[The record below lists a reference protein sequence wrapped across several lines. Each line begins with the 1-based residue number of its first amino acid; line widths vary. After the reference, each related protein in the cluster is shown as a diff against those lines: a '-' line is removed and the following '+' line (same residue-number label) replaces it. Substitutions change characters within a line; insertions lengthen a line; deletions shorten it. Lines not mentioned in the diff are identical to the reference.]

1 MLTYACY
8 LQIRIF
14 NVLRIV
20 AAVLAFVF
28 ILSSYPLHA
37 NESTLCVNCHAEQ
50 ANQWEI
56 SDHGKAMDHATDKT
70 VLGNFAN
77 VTTSHFSKQATFSK
91 ENDQF
96 LATLTEAGETTKY
109 TISYVFG
116 HYPLQQYL
124 VETEKG
130 RFQVFPFAWDSREK
144 KDGGQ
149 RWYPNYPNEDIGL
162 SNRLHWK
169 QPMQNWNGMCADCH
183 STGLVR
189 NFDTGT
195 LAFNSDFD
203 SINVSCT
210 SCHGDMA
217 DHEKQGPNKPNYA
230 DSPKVDIANSVSSPH
245 YAHNVLSTNEQK
257 VMGQWLIKEGDKIAS
272 WQQLENGKYTPA
284 KRDNNFMDTC
294 FGCHSLRSPL
304 TDGINPQHSYLD
316 QFTPSLL
323 ISPLYFADGQ
333 IKEEVY
339 VYGSFL
345 QSRMYEAGVNCID
358 CHNPHTMKVK
368 TEGNGLCLQCHSA
381 QTYEGEKHTNHPTSS
396 DANQCVN
403 CHMPTRTY
411 MGVDARRDHSFSIP
425 TPHVSEK
432 TGAPN
437 ACLNCHESDNAWVS
451 KQLNKWYG
459 RDSTLDGNEEKY
471 IAFMHGESMS
481 KNEMLRLAHA
491 KTLPVI
497 KRATVLTTIASRV
510 ETLNDRDLRP
520 FIRNKEPL
528 LRLAAAQAGRA
539 MPEHER
545 LKSYKGLLKD
555 KYKSVRVA
563 AVNNLVGLSIDTA
576 AFKKALDELNAS
588 NIINQ
593 WRGEGN
599 LNQSLVEYQ
608 LGNVQEAEAL
618 LKQGIEA
625 DPFFEPN
632 YINLAELYRSQN
644 KVALEKQA
652 LEEAVKAVPTSDI
665 VYYSLGMF
673 NIRLQDKPTAVELF
687 KKASE
692 LGPSNAQ
699 NWYIYAL
706 ALDNI
711 GKTQNAINVL
721 KEGLSHAQDRRLIE
735 LGMSFSQKLGD
746 RATFMYFKSLATD

>member
-1 MLTYACY
+1 
-8 LQIRIF
+8 
-14 NVLRIV
+14 
-20 AAVLAFVF
+20 
-28 ILSSYPLHA
+28 
-37 NESTLCVNCHAEQ
+37 
-50 ANQWEI
+50 
-56 SDHGKAMDHATDKT
+56 MDHATNET
-70 VLGNFAN
+70 VLGNFDNA
-77 VTTSHFSKQATFSK
+77 TTEHFSQHATFFRK
-91 ENDQF
+91 NEKF
-96 LATLTEAGETTKY
+96 FATLNEAGETTRY

-116 HYPLQQYL
+116 HSPLQQYL
-124 VETEKG
+124 IETESG
-130 RFQVFPFAWDSREK
+130 RFQVFPFAWDSRDEK
-144 KDGGQ
+144 EGGQ
-149 RWYPNYPNEDIGL
+149 RWYPNYQDEDIGV
-162 SNRLHWK
+162 NDRLHWK

-183 STGLVR
+183 STGLTR
-189 NFDTGT
+189 NFDTDT
-195 LAFNSDFD
+195 LAFNSHFD

-217 DHEKQGPNKPNYA
+217 NHYKQDSNTLSSTLASKA
-230 DSPKVDIANSVSSPH
+230 DTAISNDMPAYS
-245 YAHNVLSTNEQK
+245 HNTLSAGEQK
-257 VMGQWLIKEGDKIAS
+257 AMGQWLLKEGDKIAS
-272 WQQLENGKYTPA
+272 WQELENGEYRPA
-284 KRDNNFMDTC
+284 KRDNSFMDTC

-304 TDGINPQHSYLD
+304 TDGINPEHHYLD

-358 CHNPHTMKVK
+358 CHNPHTMKLKV
-368 TEGNGLCLQCHSA
+368 EGNGLCLQCHSA
-381 QTYEGEKHTNHPTSS
+381 QAYEGEKHTKHPS
-396 DANQCVN
+396 DSEASQCVN

-425 TPHVSEK
+425 TPHVSAK

-437 ACLNCHESDNAWVS
+437 ACLNCHENNNDWVS
-451 KQLNKWYG
+451 KQLNEWYG
-459 RDSTLDGNEEKY
+459 RDSTLNSDEEKY
-471 IAFMHGESMS
+471 VAFMHGEAMN
-481 KNEMLRLAHA
+481 KNEVLRLAHA

-497 KRATVLTTIASRV
+497 KRATVVTMLPSRI
-510 ETLNDRDLRP
+510 ETLSDKDLRP

-539 MPEHER
+539 LPTGER
-545 LKSYKGLLKD
+545 LKSYKGLLND
-555 KYKSVRVA
+555 KYRSVRVA
-563 AVNNLVGLSIDTA
+563 AVNSLIGLGIDSA
-576 AFKKALDELNAS
+576 AFRQALDELNTS
-588 NIINQ
+588 NAINQ

-618 LKQGIEA
+618 LKRGIKV
-625 DPFFEPN
+625 DPFFEAN

-644 KVALEKQA
+644 KAALEKQT

-665 VYYSLGMF
+665 IYYSLGML
-673 NIRLQDKPTAVELF
+673 NIRQQNKPAAVELF

-692 LGPSNAQ
+692 LAPTNTQ

-711 GKTQNAINVL
+711 GKTQNAITVL
-721 KEGLSHAQDRRLIE
+721 KEGLSHVRDSRLIE

-746 RATFMYFKSLATD
+746 RENFMYFKSLATN